1 MAFTVTN
8 LEGNELAEGEYVRT
22 AAERGRWGD
31 TWSVFKSNFGKI
43 VLNNLFVLL
52 FFAPA
57 IGVLIFRYLYI
68 NGLGLQYPFNA
79 NTGIGY
85 PAYPGTQGLN
95 ESIYLSA
102 DLLFY
107 GLLIVASL
115 IASVGIAGG
124 AYSMKKLLNTHGKF
138 SIKGFFHGVKVC
150 YLNVAAPVAVFMCF
164 YFACVIIGDWKDLNA
179 ARALSTA
186 GATTAYVF
194 IIIATVLVGIYCAWL
209 IATGVSYKLKVGQLF
224 KNAFVLMIG
233 SPIQTIFFA
242 SLALMPVWLYLIG
255 LAASF
260 VKIIAYIIFIL
271 FGFSYILLV
280 WMSYTQWVYDLY
292 VTPNLK
298 KAEEA
303 ARAKKTPQQL
313 AAEKEEET
321 KRIAGELLAS
331 GRSELICKPI
341 LPIENKPAVKTLS
354 VTFTRG
360 DLAAV
365 SENRKKLGEE
375 ISAYEQEHQNDPV
388 YKEYNALFAEREKAL
403 QDSKDKKS
411 KKKKISADNLLR

>member
-1 MAFTVTN
+1 MALTVTN

-22 AAERGRWGD
+22 AATGGRWSD

-52 FFAPA
+52 FFVPA
-57 IGVLIFRYLYI
+57 VAVLFFRTIYI

-102 DLLFY
+102 DLMFY
-107 GLLIVASL
+107 GLLIVAAL

-138 SIKGFFHGVKVC
+138 SIKSFFHGVKVC
-150 YLNVAAPVAVFMCF
+150 YLNVAAPVTVFMLF
-164 YFACVIIGDWKDLNA
+164 YYACVIIGDWRDLNA
-179 ARALSTA
+179 ARDLSTA

-209 IATGVSYKLKVGQLF
+209 AATGVSYKLKVGQLF
-224 KNAFVLMIG
+224 KNAFVFMIG

-242 SLALMPVWLYLIG
+242 GFALIPVWLLLIG
-255 LAASF
+255 MSAMF
-260 VKIIAYIIFIL
+260 FKIIAFIILII
-271 FGFSYILLV
+271 FGFSFILLV

-303 ARAKKTPQQL
+303 AKAKKSPKEL
-313 AAEKEEET
+313 AAEQEEEA

-341 LPIENKPAVKTLS
+341 LPIENKTAVQTLS
-354 VTFTRG
+354 LTFTRK
-360 DLAAV
+360 DLSLV
-365 SENRKKLGEE
+365 SENRKKLCDE
-375 ISAYEQEHQNDPV
+375 ISAYEQAHINDAV
-388 YKEYNALFAEREKAL
+388 YKEYNALFADREKAL
-403 QDSKDKKS
+403 KDDDKKS